1 MINGFIL
8 KHLFHDDDDTF
19 NLVLLGDGITS
30 VNNGEKIVDKL
41 CDKGLFGLSCTWKE
55 RRDEMRDPL
64 KTSTTH
70 LLPRPL
76 ASPVSFRAQ
85 RALLPRSETYLGPS
99 PG

>member
-1 MINGFIL
+1 ME
-8 KHLFHDDDDTF
+8 KR
-19 NLVLLGDGITS
+19 LLISFVTKASLDSPAPG
-30 VNNGEKIVDKL
+30 K
-41 CDKGLFGLSCTWKE
+41 
-55 RRDEMRDPL
+55 RQDEMRDAQ
-64 KTSTTH
+64 KTSTNH